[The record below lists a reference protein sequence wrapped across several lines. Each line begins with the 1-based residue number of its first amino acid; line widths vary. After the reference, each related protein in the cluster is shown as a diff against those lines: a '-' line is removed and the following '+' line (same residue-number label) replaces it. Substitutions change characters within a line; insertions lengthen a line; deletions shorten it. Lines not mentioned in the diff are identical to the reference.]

1 MLLRYALGVL
11 HGQLLLLLES
21 FLLQMNLLNLILLLI
36 HIIELR
42 VGISIHLVRVSVII
56 RVIQRRIILV
66 VPVHR
71 AVRL

>member
-1 MLLRYALGVL
+1 MLLRYALSVL

-42 VGISIHLVRVSVII
+42 VGISIHLVRVSVIV

-66 VPVHR
+66 VPVRR